1 MMQSGTVG
9 SASNSII
16 FRKVSAGAGLYG
28 DRLKEFAG
36 DEGDQKELFTGP
48 MSQDACG
55 RASW

>member
-9 SASNSII
+9 SASNSLI
-16 FRKVSAGAGLYG
+16 FRKVIAGAGLYG

-36 DEGDQKELFTGP
+36 DEGIKKISSGP
-48 MSQDACG
+48 TSQDACG